1 MIRSLQIYI
10 YFALY
15 FTVFVLA
22 VWALIDAVT
31 RPTAAFV
38 SAGKRTKNFWLAITG
53 GATAVAFVA
62 IPPPFGLGAF
72 SFLALAAAVGGIVY
86 LVDVRPAVRP
96 YSGGGRGR
104 GRGQGGGGS
113 SPRGGW

>member
-1 MIRSLQIYI
+1 VIRTLQTLV

-15 FTVFVLA
+15 FVVFVLA
-22 VWALIDAVT
+22 AWALIDAVT
-31 RPTAAFV
+31 RPPAAFV

-53 GATAVAFVA
+53 ASTAVAFVA
-62 IPPPFGLGAF
+62 IPPPLGFGAM

-96 YSGGGRGR
+96 YSGRRGGR
-104 GRGQGGGGS
+104 RGQGGGGQP
-113 SPRGGW
+113 PRGGW